1 MKLEALKQFKS
12 NIRKQWD
19 AVFEKMEMAHVHGL
33 ENLANMILDQGKVV
47 QRKRIIDV
55 RDPET

>member
-19 AVFEKMEMAHVHGL
+19 AVFEKMEMAHVQGL
-33 ENLANMILDQGKVV
+33 EDLANMILDQGKVV
-47 QRKRIIDV
+47 KRKKISEMK
-55 RDPET
+55 DPET